1 MKSVVQA
8 AAGILFCAFSMPAQA
23 QSETVYKYDADT
35 IDSSI
40 KCELSQVARLLG
52 TAKPGGPE
60 RMAIISVSGTETT
73 TKKIGGGV
81 TLFGSLGG
89 SYETS
94 IGRTRGAKGQRNNHV
109 DNKINCRK
117 SFVVDVGLLSCFREQ
132 RRLFLEGQT
141 ITCSDTSMASSAANA
156 GGKFDLWVLNVNL
169 SGDYI
174 KKREWKIE
182 VSAPPEKK

>member
-1 MKSVVQA
+1 MKPVVQTVI
-8 AAGILFCAFSMPAQA
+8 GILFCAFSIQAQA

-52 TAKPGGPE
+52 TAKPGDPE
-60 RMAIISVSGTETT
+60 RVAIISVSGTETT
-73 TKKIGGGV
+73 TKKIGGGI
-81 TLFGSLGG
+81 TFFGG

-94 IGRTRGAKGQRNNHV
+94 IGRTRGAKGPRNIHV

-156 GGKFDLWVLNVNL
+156 GGKFDVWVLNVSL
-169 SGDYI
+169 SGDYT

>member
-1 MKSVVQA
+1 MKSVVQI

-23 QSETVYKYDADT
+23 QSQTVYKYDADT

-73 TKKIGGGV
+73 TKKIGGGI
-81 TLFGSLGG
+81 TLFGG

-94 IGRTRGAKGQRNNHV
+94 IGRTRAAKGTRNIHV

-141 ITCSDTSMASSAANA
+141 ITCSDTSMASAVANA
-156 GGKFDLWVLNVNL
+156 GGKFDVWVLNVNL
-169 SGDYI
+169 SGDYT